1 MRTLLLMRHAE
12 AEPSHPDGD
21 FKRPLTRDGEKK
33 AKSFGELLRDRD
45 EVPYTL
51 MASAAERATDTA
63 RQVADGLRLSL
74 PMISQ
79 SRSLYDWP
87 PDKVLWLLRLEMDT
101 LSRILV
107 IGHNPTMSALA
118 RDLGAEIDSLK
129 PCECCA
135 CYFEG
140 PWRDLGK
147 VPLTKS
153 ELLRVERD

>member
-12 AEPSHPDGD
+12 AEPSHPEGD
-21 FKRPLTRDGEKK
+21 FKRCLTREGRDE
-33 AKSFGELLRDRD
+33 AKNFGKLLRERD
-45 EVPYTL
+45 EIPYTL
-51 MASAAERATDTA
+51 MASEAERATETA
-63 RQVADGLRLSL
+63 RQVADGLRLSI
-74 PMISQ
+74 PRIEQ
-79 SRSLYDWP
+79 SRNLYDWP
-87 PDKVLWLLRLEMDT
+87 PDKVLWLLRLEMDM

-107 IGHNPTMSALA
+107 IGHNPTISTLA
-118 RDLGAEIDSLK
+118 RDLGAKIDSLK

-140 PWRDLGK
+140 SWRDLGK